1 MVLAHDV
8 FLRGSRRFSPQK
20 MPVSVKRIVEG
31 YRAAEE
37 RAGRKPAEIE
47 LYNTAAGHHEHLVA
61 KYCSLLGTTLSGVIA
76 REDRGAVGYLR
87 SRPDVMPDRIGCVG
101 LSGGGC
107 RAALLQATCD
117 RVGAAVVVGMMSAH
131 EDLLNRHVDGHT
143 WMFFPPGLSRVCDW
157 QDLAAC
163 RAPSPL
169 MVQYDRDDHHFTPE
183 GMEAAH
189 RRIAEHYESAGNAES
204 YVGEFYD
211 GPHKFDRK
219 MQESAFARLG
229 DWLGG

>member
-1 MVLAHDV
+1 
-8 FLRGSRRFSPQK
+8 
-20 MPVSVKRIVEG
+20 
-31 YRAAEE
+31 
-37 RAGRKPAEIE
+37 
-47 LYNTAAGHHEHLVA
+47 
-61 KYCSLLGTTLSGVIA
+61 
-76 REDRGAVGYLR
+76 
-87 SRPDVMPDRIGCVG
+87 MPDRIGCVG

-117 RVGAAVVVGMMSAH
+117 RVGAAVVVGVMSAH

-183 GMEAAH
+183 TMEAAH
-189 RRIAEHYESAGNAES
+189 RRIAEQYESAGSPES
-204 YVGEFYD
+204 YVGEFYE
-211 GPHKFDRK
+211 GPHKLDRK

>member
-76 REDRGAVGYLR
+76 REDRGR
-87 SRPDVMPDRIGCVG
+87 SAIC
-101 LSGGGC
+101 
-107 RAALLQATCD
+107 AL
-117 RVGAAVVVGMMSAH
+117 
-131 EDLLNRHVDGHT
+131 
-143 WMFFPPGLSRVCDW
+143 
-157 QDLAAC
+157 
-163 RAPSPL
+163 
-169 MVQYDRDDHHFTPE
+169 
-183 GMEAAH
+183 
-189 RRIAEHYESAGNAES
+189 
-204 YVGEFYD
+204 
-211 GPHKFDRK
+211 
-219 MQESAFARLG
+219 ART
-229 DWLGG
+229 

>member
-1 MVLAHDV
+1 
-8 FLRGSRRFSPQK
+8 

-117 RVGAAVVVGMMSAH
+117 RVGVAVVVGMMSAH

-143 WMFFPPGLSRVCDW
+143 
-157 QDLAAC
+157 
-163 RAPSPL
+163 
-169 MVQYDRDDHHFTPE
+169 
-183 GMEAAH
+183 
-189 RRIAEHYESAGNAES
+189 
-204 YVGEFYD
+204 
-211 GPHKFDRK
+211 
-219 MQESAFARLG
+219 
-229 DWLGG
+229 